1 MEKLICQDAGLAALD
16 RRMADVFAA
25 AIQAWPADVA
35 AEQRAYQRGWIAGRN
50 ECWKDPDPRACT
62 EQSYRTRI
70 VELQI
75 KSGQL
80 VAPKAVGFACTG
92 GKDEPFL
99 ATFYN
104 ETDPPSAVFTY
115 GDDQVVAFVA
125 PSGSG
130 ARYTA
135 ANVEYWEHQGEATVQ
150 WFGTELKCRPKSSGP

>member
-1 MEKLICQDAGLAALD
+1 MTSTTRANQVGRKEK
-16 RRMADVFAA
+16 
-25 AIQAWPADVA
+25 PK
-35 AEQRAYQRGWIAGRN
+35 RGSRLLLNPGSASVVP
-50 ECWKDPDPRACT
+50 PDPRACT

-80 VAPKAVGFACTG
+80 VAPKAVSFACTG
-92 GKDEPFL
+92 GKDDPFL

-104 ETDPPSAVFTY
+104 ETDPPSAAFTY
-115 GDDQVVAFVA
+115 GNDQVIAVVA

-135 ANVEYWEHQGEATVQ
+135 ANVEFWEHQGEATVK